1 MTATTVREPGRD
13 LLVRGEYD
21 VIVAGAGLGG
31 IAAALA
37 SGRTGARTLLV
48 ERNSFAGGV
57 ATAGMCCSIF
67 NCYYSSQGELCTT
80 GIPVEIADRLAEAT
94 GFGKKWHKHKG
105 HIIYDIERAKRLFDE
120 MLADAGVELLYS
132 TLATSAVTEGDRVR
146 GVIVEDKLGRE
157 AILAKVVVDATAD
170 GDILA
175 AAGAPHKVRERALNT
190 LCFRMGNVDVDA
202 FVDYFRK
209 HPEQYPPYQ
218 DVEWSVDECLAQYD
232 DCGTFLFPHGATE
245 QVGVFQKAIQ
255 AGVIPEKIG
264 ITDCIQTHRQM
275 HALRD
280 TGIVHV
286 IAGFTH
292 FNGLDPKKITQS
304 ITDGREMVS
313 ILVDVYRKYVPGFEN
328 AFVAGTAANLG
339 VRASRTM
346 QGDFL
351 FTREMMA
358 AGTRQPDAIA
368 RCVGWGSSSK
378 GKECQALFTD
388 SCDVPYRCLLPG
400 KVEGIIPGTGRGV
413 STTSSDLLR
422 VMVHTMAVGQASGT
436 TAALSAN
443 ADVLPRDLDVP
454 LLQRELTNQGVDL
467 G

>member
-1 MTATTVREPGRD
+1 MSVRTIREPERE
-13 LLVRGEYD
+13 LTVRGEYD

-31 IAAALA
+31 ISAALA
-37 SGRTGARTLLV
+37 AARTGARTLLV
-48 ERNSFAGGV
+48 ERNSFSGGV

-67 NCYYSSQGELCTT
+67 NCFYTSKHELGTT

-94 GFGKKWHKHKG
+94 GYGRKWHNHKG
-105 HIIYDIERAKRLFDE
+105 HIIYDIERAKWVFDE
-120 MLADAGVELLYS
+120 MLAEAGVSILYS
-132 TLATSAVTEGDRVR
+132 TPAVSAVMDGNLVR

-175 AAGAPHKVRERALNT
+175 AAGAPHKIREKALHT

-202 FVDYFRK
+202 FVDHFRQY
-209 HPEQYPPYQ
+209 PEQYPPYQ
-218 DVEWSVDECLAQYD
+218 DVEWSVEECLAQYD
-232 DCGTFLFPHGATE
+232 DCGTFLFPHGKTE
-245 QVGVFQKAIQ
+245 QVDIFRKAILDG
-255 AGVIPEKIG
+255 AIPERIG

-292 FNGLDPKKITQS
+292 FNGLDPELITQS
-304 ITDGREMVS
+304 ITEGRQMVAL
-313 ILVDVYRKYVPGFEN
+313 LVDVYRKYVPGFKN
-328 AFVAGTAANLG
+328 AFVAGTAVNLG

-358 AGTRQPDAIA
+358 PGTRQPDAVA
-368 RCVGWGSSSK
+368 RCVGWSHQ
-378 GKECQALFTD
+378 GKECQALFDDT
-388 SCDVPYRCLLPG
+388 CDIPYRCFLPG
-400 KVEGIIPGTGRGV
+400 HVRGIIPGTGRGIC
-413 STTSSDLLR
+413 TTLSDLLR

-436 TAALSAN
+436 AAALSAN
-443 ADVLPRDLDVP
+443 KGITPESLDVAT
-454 LLQRELTNQGVDL
+454 LQNELMTQGVVL
-467 G
+467 S